1 MYLLI
6 IPYSHVHCKLKNLS
20 SPFLHMYAYITDTL
34 TELTSLL
41 DSLLSTTSQAK
52 TSECSP
58 IPAKETDAHADTQ
71 ASGSDQS
78 PEKTT
83 ASEHVQIKLP
93 VASHT
98 GDQPIPLPDSS
109 HQEQVKDDS
118 AHASDDTDHSDDKS
132 EMSLTDSP
140 PQKPVAHNA
149 NVQTKSLSDT
159 HDQILMH
166 TDFSY
171 REHSTKEQTVVIS
184 GQTASKDVS
193 TVSST
198 TNEPYQIMLRYN
210 DKLIT
215 ALSLDPQ
222 GISRILLAK
231 ELIPEHTE
239 AQMQQGSGTS
249 CEKAAILVTTVR
261 QVIKMSPKRFH
272 AFLDIL
278 AEQALME
285 DIVEELKSCI
295 GDGST
300 QSHTKSSVPENNESL
315 TILTYQDK
323 LINAISADTLNVTDV
338 LREHDFISDEVSGKI
353 LCPSSTAQEK
363 ATILVNAVKEKIKT
377 APKRFPE
384 LLRVLSEQMS
394 TKDVAEML
402 QSAYQDKSK
411 FLQHY
416 RPCMILSP

>member
-1 MYLLI
+1 
-6 IPYSHVHCKLKNLS
+6 
-20 SPFLHMYAYITDTL
+20 MYAYITDTL
-34 TELTSLL
+34 TELTSSL

-52 TSECSP
+52 PSECSP

-98 GDQPIPLPDSS
+98 GDQTIPLPDSS

-171 REHSTKEQTVVIS
+171 REHSTKERTVVIS

-231 ELIPEHTE
+231 GLIPEHME
-239 AQMQQGSGTS
+239 AQMQQGSGTL
-249 CEKAAILVTTVR
+249 CDKAAILVTTVR

-278 AEQALME
+278 AEQALMK
-285 DIVEELKSCI
+285 DIAEELKSCI

-300 QSHTKSSVPENNESL
+300 QSHTHQSNSSVPENKESL

-323 LINAISADTLNVTDV
+323 LINAISADTLNVAGV

-353 LCPSSTAQEK
+353 LRPSSTPQEK
-363 ATILVNAVKEKIKT
+363 ATVLVSAVKKKIKT

-384 LLRVLSEQMS
+384 LIRVLSEQVS

-402 QSAYQDKSK
+402 HSAYQDNSK
-411 FLQHY
+411 F
-416 RPCMILSP
+416 